1 MTAPKMKAKKSSSVQ
16 GKSTVKPRSR
26 GVGIDMDLL
35 RKSVRKGAET
45 PVYIVAGHS
54 KIRIPIEKVPM
65 VIEVIESKTVS
76 GEEVLTTQEVADL
89 LNVSRPFVIKLID
102 QKELPLA
109 FMAGS
114 QRRILKS
121 SALEYRDKM
130 RRKQNDAL
138 EALTKES
145 EDLEMDF

>member
-16 GKSTVKPRSR
+16 RKSIVKPRSR
-26 GVGIDMDLL
+26 VVGIDMDLL
-35 RKSVRKGAET
+35 RKSVQKGAAT

-65 VIEVIESKTVS
+65 VIEVIENKIVS
-76 GEEVLTTQEVADL
+76 CDEVLTTQEVADL

-138 EALTKES
+138 EALTEES

>member
-1 MTAPKMKAKKSSSVQ
+1 MQLTKQSGDWSA
-16 GKSTVKPRSR
+16 
-26 GVGIDMDLL
+26 GI
-35 RKSVRKGAET
+35 
-45 PVYIVAGHS
+45 
-54 KIRIPIEKVPM
+54 
-65 VIEVIESKTVS
+65 
-76 GEEVLTTQEVADL
+76 

-121 SALEYRDKM
+121 SALEYRAKM

-138 EALTKES
+138 KALTKES
-145 EDLEMDF
+145 KDLEMDF